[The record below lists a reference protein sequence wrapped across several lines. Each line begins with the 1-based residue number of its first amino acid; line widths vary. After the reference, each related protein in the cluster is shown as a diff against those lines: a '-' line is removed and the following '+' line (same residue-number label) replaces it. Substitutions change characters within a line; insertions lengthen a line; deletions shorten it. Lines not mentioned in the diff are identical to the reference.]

1 MRRVVAWAAG
11 ILLLASMAGCE
22 GGRGAA
28 GAAVSDEEAKQAF
41 VISFG
46 SVLIASMTTAFGEE
60 IDGVELNEEGD
71 ELTLDGFDLGAY
83 LGDGAPET
91 PYTAISG
98 TIDNEEE
105 RMNADLTL
113 EGGPVESIE
122 FSIGSEEM
130 QASEGFST
138 TLTVNGR
145 EMELDITAEDL
156 QG

>member
-1 MRRVVAWAAG
+1 MRRIATCAAG
-11 ILLLASMAGCE
+11 IILLVSMAGCR
-22 GGRGAA
+22 GGGGAT
-28 GAAVSDEEAKQAF
+28 VTDEEAKQAF

-46 SVLIASMTTAFGEE
+46 SVLIASMATAFGEE

-71 ELTLDGFDLGAY
+71 ELTLDGFDLTTY
-83 LGDGAPET
+83 LGDGAPQT
-91 PYTAISG
+91 PYSAISG
-98 TIDNEEE
+98 TIDNAGE

-113 EGGPVESIE
+113 EGGPVETIE

-130 QASEGFST
+130 QATEGFAT

-145 EMELDITAEDL
+145 EMEVEITAADL